1 METGSKKPHHRH
13 VQRAARDQA
22 AHHAIEMAMTE
33 HVSPSHI
40 RFYFGGRTVEVSGV
54 QTTRTLLDWLRETRH
69 ETGTKEGCNEVDCG
83 ACTVVLGE
91 LDARGELQLHSI
103 NACLQFL
110 PTLDGKAL
118 FTVEALAALAPP
130 GAKGKPALRPA
141 QQAMVECHGSQC
153 GFCTPGIVRT
163 LWDTYDQHLHDGT
176 RPTRQEL
183 ADHLSGNLC
192 RCTGYRPIL
201 DAGQRMFDLPE
212 ARLKRQAVVD
222 ALKAIERERALDYT
236 APRAT
241 AQGQRIDHFHAPR
254 TLGELAEL
262 RAAKPQARLLAGA
275 TDIGLWVNKQFR
287 DGGDLIYVGHVDE
300 MKRIEERDGQLWIGA
315 AATLEDAWRAL
326 VQRAPSLMD
335 VWLRSASLPIRHSG
349 TMGGNVANGSPIG
362 DSAPILMALDAS
374 VELHRGAQVRTL
386 ALPELYLDYMKNA
399 LQEGEFVQAITVPLA
414 AFERQVRGYKISK
427 RFDCDIS
434 PISAGMAIEL
444 TGDTVRSVRLAYG
457 GMAGIVKRAA
467 RAEAVL
473 TGQPWTQE
481 AVHAAQQALAQDYAP
496 MTDMRASSAY
506 RLQVAQNLLRRLWLE
521 TRAVAPLASH
531 ATSVFSVLPHTAV
544 VA

>member
-1 METGSKKPHHRH
+1 METGREKPHHRQMQT
-13 VQRAARDQA
+13 V
-22 AHHAIEMAMTE
+22 AHDDATHHTIETVMTE
-33 HVSPSHI
+33 HVSTSPI

-54 QTTRTLLDWLRETRH
+54 QTTRTLLDWLRENRRQM
-69 ETGTKEGCNEVDCG
+69 GTKEGCNEGDCG

-91 LDARGELQLHSI
+91 LDAQGGLQLRSI
-103 NACLQFL
+103 NACIQFL

-118 FTVEALAALAPP
+118 FTVEDLAALAPA
-130 GAKGKPALRPA
+130 GAGGQSALHPA

-153 GFCTPGIVRT
+153 GFCTPGIVMT
-163 LWDTYDQHLHDGT
+163 LWDTYERHLEDGT

-183 ADHLSGNLC
+183 ADNLSGNLC

-212 ARLKRQAVVD
+212 ARLKRQAVIE
-222 ALKAIERERALDYT
+222 ALQAIQRTGALDYS
-236 APRAT
+236 AAT
-241 AQGQRIDHFHAPR
+241 LTPQGERTDHFHAPR
-254 TLGELAEL
+254 TLDELAEL
-262 RAAKPQARLLAGA
+262 RAAKPKARLLAGS

-287 DGGDLIYVGHVDE
+287 DVGDLIYVGKVQE
-300 MKRIEERDGQLWIGA
+300 MQRIEERGGHLWIGA
-315 AATLEDAWRAL
+315 AASLEDAWRAL

-335 VWLRSASLPIRHSG
+335 VWLRFASTPIRHSG

-374 VELHRGAQVRTL
+374 VELRRAGAVRTL
-386 ALPELYLDYMKNA
+386 ALPDLYLDYMKNA

-414 AFERQVRGYKISK
+414 AFGRQVRGYKISK

-434 PISAGMAIEL
+434 AISAGMAIEL
-444 TGDTVRSVRLAYG
+444 SGDVVKSVRLAYG

-467 RAEAVL
+467 GAEAAL
-473 TGQPWTQE
+473 LGQPWTQD
-481 AVHAAQQALAQDYAP
+481 AVRAAQQALAQDYAP

-506 RLQVAQNLLRRLWLE
+506 RLQVAQNLLQRLWLE
-521 TRAVAPLASH
+521 TRAAAPLASH

-544 VA
+544 IA